1 MICDHCHTPVSDEAR
16 FCPSCGSLVSDADG
30 QSAATAAMDQY
41 SFVQM
46 ERMLREDTKGE
57 YVIERMLGRGGMAVV
72 YLATEPQL
80 LRKVALKVLPPEL
93 TFGHGV
99 ERFKR
104 EAKTAAAL
112 DHPNIIPIYRISP
125 SGNLFWYVMK
135 YLEGQS
141 LDDLM
146 KERDSFTLDETIVI
160 LEQVADA
167 LDYAHQ
173 RQVIHRDI
181 KPANVMFD
189 SRNRVVVTDFG
200 IAKALNEGKLTA
212 TDSIIGT
219 PYYMS
224 PEQGMGKPVTGAS
237 DQYSVAVMA
246 YRMLAGHMPF
256 DGESSIDILHQHCMF
271 PPPLLSDTME
281 ELPTHVSAAIDRGLA
296 KVGDDRFAS
305 VHDLVQAI
313 KDPRFRPAI
322 AVRPSSATVKVNTPD
337 AWKRPRPSGIRA
349 APPERMAPVGAEP
362 APPRRSSARL
372 GVNVVQSSEPLARLA
387 TGGRATMRARRLPVV
402 TAALIVV
409 TGLGIWSW
417 DRFGTGD
424 STLPGDQQPVST
436 APVAAPTQSPSA
448 DDRNGQSSSS
458 VGLPPTDS
466 ATVVSPTPI
475 GGSPAFSSDR
485 RPSNRQVVAALQS
498 SAGTLPVTPPATPR
512 VTPPVT
518 PPIDS
523 PPSAQP
529 VATVAATTATLQIRF
544 PIPALVTL
552 NARPLGE
559 RSYLE
564 QQVLA
569 GTQTLSVTK
578 EGFIRKDTTFT
589 MSAGDVVRFTFRLEP
604 RP

>member
-1 MICDHCHTPVSDEAR
+1 MSDEAR

-30 QSAATAAMDQY
+30 QSAATAAMDQH
-41 SFVQM
+41 SFSQM

-57 YVIERMLGRGGMAVV
+57 YTIERMLGRGGMAVV

-104 EAKTAAAL
+104 EAKTAATM
-112 DHPNIIPIYRISP
+112 DHPNIIPIYRISS

-141 LDDLM
+141 LDEM
-146 KERDSFTLDETIVI
+146 MRERDVFTLDETIAI

-167 LDYAHQ
+167 LDHAHK

-200 IAKALNEGKLTA
+200 IAKALTEGKLTA

-271 PPPLLSDTME
+271 PPPLLADTIE
-281 ELPTHVSAAIDRGLA
+281 ELPRHVSAAVDRGLA
-296 KVGDDRFAS
+296 KNGEDRFAS
-305 VHDLVQAI
+305 VHDLVQAM
-313 KDPRFRPAI
+313 KDPRFRPAL
-322 AVRPSSATVKVNTPD
+322 AVRPSAATMKLNTPD
-337 AWKRPRPSGIRA
+337 ASKKTRPSSTRT
-349 APPERMAPVGAEP
+349 APPDRTTPRASESV
-362 APPRRSSARL
+362 PPRRSSARL
-372 GVNVVQSSEPLARLA
+372 GVNVVPTPAPLPR
-387 TGGRATMRARRLPVV
+387 RATPRRAPARIARAAVV
-402 TAALIVV
+402 IGALVVVAGLGTWRWAGVDPGESTLGDGQQPLSAAL
-409 TGLGIWSW
+409 
-417 DRFGTGD
+417 
-424 STLPGDQQPVST
+424 
-436 APVAAPTQSPSA
+436 VAAPTQFPLA
-448 DDRNGQSSSS
+448 DDRSLLPSAAAQLPTADLSTVGSSA
-458 VGLPPTDS
+458 S
-466 ATVVSPTPI
+466 A
-475 GGSPAFSSDR
+475 GGSLTSAPDPRPPIASKPDVTPLKKR
-485 RPSNRQVVAALQS
+485 EEARPSSWQVVAAPQS
-498 SAGTLPVTPPATPR
+498 SPMTVPVTPE
-512 VTPPVT
+512 
-518 PPIDS
+518 IQS
-523 PPSAQP
+523 PPSAEP
-529 VATVAATTATLQIRF
+529 VAAATAMLTIRF
-544 PIPALVTL
+544 LPPALVTL
-552 NARPLGE
+552 NAQPYGE
-559 RSYLE
+559 RSFLE
-564 QQVLA
+564 KQVLA
-569 GTQTLSVTK
+569 GTQNLSVTR
-578 EGFIRKDTTFT
+578 EGFLRKDTTFT
-589 MSAGDVVRFTFRLEP
+589 VSAGDNIKFAIKLEP